1 MAIRI
6 DYDKVYSCLNETGI
20 TLTNMSRMCGKSDGW
35 LSMSKKN
42 DSRLSEPLANL
53 LARSIG
59 VPLDDIVWKEEKE
72 PVNVSYDDL
81 MKAVLTLT
89 EKVEQLV
96 ETVGIQQDDILSILA
111 GTNRIA
117 SAVAIANAMLQA
129 SGRCKE
135 SRYRDACSKR
145 GINAEEMKR
154 VLEDVGAHYETV
166 GKGAQAVRW
175 IVKER
180 LGA

>member
-1 MAIRI
+1 
-6 DYDKVYSCLNETGI
+6 
-20 TLTNMSRMCGKSDGW
+20 
-35 LSMSKKN
+35 
-42 DSRLSEPLANL
+42 
-53 LARSIG
+53 
-59 VPLDDIVWKEEKE
+59 
-72 PVNVSYDDL
+72 

-135 SRYRDACSKR
+135 SRYRDACSIR

-154 VLEDVGAHYETV
+154 ALEDVGAHYETV